1 MIEKQDEHNSCDK
14 LKPAEIGKKV
24 SAFETKVKLKS
35 ILRTDQKYPIPP
47 DPVRKSISIMDLCEV
62 RREPVESVH
71 NKMHVDKLLL

>member
-1 MIEKQDEHNSCDK
+1 M
-14 LKPAEIGKKV
+14 
-24 SAFETKVKLKS
+24 KS